1 MLLGFGITSGPRCT
15 RTSSRQIA
23 LATVFRPRGYS
34 VNSIP
39 AGVSVE
45 YTRSLAE
52 TRIVRLRILVADD
65 NEVVRLGVRTLLRS
79 KRDWEACGDATNGRE
94 AISKVWELSPDV
106 VILDL
111 SMPVMNGFEAAV
123 EIRRIAPSIKIV
135 FLSVHDVP
143 ATAREVG
150 ADAFVSK
157 TSSAEELVATIE
169 RVISPS

>member
-1 MLLGFGITSGPRCT
+1 MDDPLDKLYLPRCLGPD
-15 RTSSRQIA
+15 S
-23 LATVFRPRGYS
+23 YS
-34 VNSIP
+34 VNRIP
-39 AGVSVE
+39 AGVGVK
-45 YTRSLAE
+45 YTRNLSE
-52 TRIVRLRILVADD
+52 TRIVRLRILIADD

-111 SMPVMNGFEAAV
+111 SMPVMNGFEAAA

-143 ATAREVG
+143 TTAREVG

-157 TSSAEELVATIE
+157 TSSAQELIATIE
-169 RVISPS
+169 GIAGSSQHSRAKGESA

>member
-1 MLLGFGITSGPRCT
+1 
-15 RTSSRQIA
+15 
-23 LATVFRPRGYS
+23 
-34 VNSIP
+34 
-39 AGVSVE
+39 
-45 YTRSLAE
+45 
-52 TRIVRLRILVADD
+52 
-65 NEVVRLGVRTLLRS
+65 
-79 KRDWEACGDATNGRE
+79 
-94 AISKVWELSPDV
+94 VWELSPDV